1 MTPRT
6 PTPARLAPATSRRR
20 LLPDI
25 DRPDLSFEPVVL
37 RARHDGWTPQRQ
49 NDFIQALAASGCVSD
64 AAKSVGM
71 SATTAYEL
79 RQRFD
84 AQPFR
89 LAWDAALD
97 YAIRRL
103 SDVAYSRAIYGDVIP
118 HYYKGELVG
127 EHRRYDSALTRFLL
141 RYRDPLHYGRD
152 LDKKEYCGTDEFMAV
167 RLASALLDVE
177 IGEGRIERIN
187 RQQREYKEAADAE
200 KAAEARELS
209 EELGEDFS
217 EDFGEGEGDAP

>member
-1 MTPRT
+1 MR
-6 PTPARLAPATSRRR
+6 
-20 LLPDI
+20 
-25 DRPDLSFEPVVL
+25 E
-37 RARHDGWTPQRQ
+37 RHDGWTPQRQ
-49 NDFIQALAASGCVSD
+49 TDFVNALAASGCVSD

-79 RQRFD
+79 RRRFD

-152 LDKKEYCGTDEFMAV
+152 LDKLEYRGTDEFMAT
-167 RLASALLDVE
+167 RLARSLHDVE
-177 IGEGRIERIN
+177 MGEGRIERGI
-187 RQQREYKEAADAE
+187 RQQREEEAGKRAE
-200 KAAEARELS
+200 AEAEAREF
-209 EELGEDFS
+209 GEDFGKG
-217 EDFGEGEGDAP
+217 GENAP

>member
-6 PTPARLAPATSRRR
+6 PARSRRR
-20 LLPDI
+20 RPPDA
-25 DRPDLSFEPVVL
+25 DVPDLSFEPVVL
-37 RARHDGWTPQRQ
+37 RERHDGWTAQRQ
-49 NDFIQALAASGCVSD
+49 TDFVQALAASGCVSD

-103 SDVAYSRAIYGDVIP
+103 SDVAFSRAIYGDVIP

-152 LDKKEYCGTDEFMAV
+152 LDKLDYRGTDEFMAT
-167 RLASALLDVE
+167 RLAGSLHDVE
-177 IGEGRIERIN
+177 MGEGRIERSI
-187 RQQREYKEAADAE
+187 RQQREDEAE
-200 KAAEARELS
+200 KRAKTAAESQEC
-209 EELGEDFS
+209 GD
-217 EDFGEGEGDAP
+217 DFGRGDDNAL